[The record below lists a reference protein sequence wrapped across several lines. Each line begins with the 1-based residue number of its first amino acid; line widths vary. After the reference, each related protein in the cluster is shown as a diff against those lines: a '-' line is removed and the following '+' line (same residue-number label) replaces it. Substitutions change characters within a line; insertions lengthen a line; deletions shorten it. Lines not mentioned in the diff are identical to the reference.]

1 VHDNDLL
8 PEQRTSPEQNDA
20 YSESLSLEKQQLM
33 SPSACAAPSNS
44 SSTGAQHAGQPDEAL
59 MDFWVLLQQTQANLQ
74 DMLVDLETAKVELD
88 LSNQRANEA
97 QQQVS
102 SLRVQLSASEQRCGA
117 LEAQLHSSQN
127 KYVLGCFMNSHLAVQ
142 PLLCC

>member
-1 VHDNDLL
+1 MHDNDLL
-8 PEQRTSPEQNDA
+8 PEQCTSPEQQDT
-20 YSESLSLEKQQLM
+20 YSELGSLAKQQLL
-33 SPSACAAPSNS
+33 SPSACAVPSNS
-44 SSTGAQHAGQPDEAL
+44 SSTGPQSDEAL

-74 DMLVDLETAKVELD
+74 DMLVDLDTAKVELD

-102 SLRVQLSASEQRCGA
+102 SLRVQLSASEQKCGA

-127 KYVLGCFMNSHLAVQ
+127 K
-142 PLLCC
+142 